1 MTVEIPPELEQY
13 VQQELAKGEYRSE
26 DELILD
32 AVRVL
37 RELKT
42 RHEKLRQDVQAAV
55 AQSDRGESEP
65 LDIEAIKAEGRE
77 RLTEEGKMGRLPTT
91 TGRAVA
97 CGYWEEPLSRR
108 SDFTTVT

>member
-13 VQQELAKGEYRSE
+13 VQQELSKGEYRSE
-26 DELILD
+26 GELILD

-42 RHEKLRQDVQAAV
+42 RHEQLRRNIQSAI

-77 RLTEEGKMGRLPTT
+77 RLAEQGGK
-91 TGRAVA
+91 
-97 CGYWEEPLSRR
+97 
-108 SDFTTVT
+108 D

>member
-1 MTVEIPPELEQY
+1 MTVEIPQELEQY
-13 VQQELAKGEYRSE
+13 VQQELAKGEYQSE

-42 RHEKLRQDVQAAV
+42 RHETLRQDVQTAI

-65 LDIEAIKAEGRE
+65 LDIDAIKVEGRK
-77 RLTEEGKMGRLPTT
+77 RLAEQGGN
-91 TGRAVA
+91 G
-97 CGYWEEPLSRR
+97 
-108 SDFTTVT
+108 